1 MSDKLEI
8 AEARCPAGLA
18 GALSELIF
26 DLFSE
31 SGLIVSAEEIPD
43 SGKNPEWLLQVIIPP
58 GRSWEAF
65 APTLALACPA
75 MPEFSLREID
85 ADAWAHQPQPARA
98 AVRAGRFLIHEE
110 DDAPLAAPGTIA
122 LKISAGLAFGT
133 GHHETTSGCLIALG
147 ETLKRGR
154 PHAALDIGCGTAIL
168 AIALARAAHI
178 KVVASDIDPV
188 AVEVARRNAAINAVS
203 PLLRCVTATGTRHR
217 EISAGAPYDLVMAN
231 ILARPLMAMAND
243 IAALLA
249 PGATLILS
257 GLLAHQAP
265 RVAARY
271 RAAGLILENR
281 LTIKEWA
288 TLTLRTP
295 GRPKTKKK
303 WSGISDPAPV

>member
-1 MSDKLEI
+1 MSDRLEI
-8 AEARCPAGLA
+8 AETRCSAALA
-18 GALSELIF
+18 GTLSELIF

-43 SGKNPEWLLQVIIPP
+43 SGENPDWMIEVIVPP
-58 GRSWEAF
+58 GWSWGEF
-65 APTLALACPA
+65 EPTLALACPA
-75 MPEFSLREID
+75 MPAFSLREID

-98 AVRAGRFLIHEE
+98 PVRAGRFLIHEE
-110 DDAPLAAPGTIA
+110 TDTPTVPPGTIA

-147 ETLKRGR
+147 ETLKHRQPR
-154 PHAALDIGCGTAIL
+154 RALDLGCGTAIL
-168 AIALARAAHI
+168 AIALAKATHMP
-178 KVVASDIDPV
+178 VLASDIDPV
-188 AVEVARRNAAINAVS
+188 AVNVARRNAAINGVA
-203 PLLRCVTATGTRHR
+203 PLLRCIIAVGTKHR
-217 EISAGAPYDLVMAN
+217 EISAGAPYDLIMAN

-257 GLLAHQAP
+257 GLLAGQAP

-281 LTIKEWA
+281 MTIKEWA
-288 TLTLRTP
+288 TLTLRAP
-295 GRPKTKKK
+295 GRPELN
-303 WSGISDPAPV
+303 